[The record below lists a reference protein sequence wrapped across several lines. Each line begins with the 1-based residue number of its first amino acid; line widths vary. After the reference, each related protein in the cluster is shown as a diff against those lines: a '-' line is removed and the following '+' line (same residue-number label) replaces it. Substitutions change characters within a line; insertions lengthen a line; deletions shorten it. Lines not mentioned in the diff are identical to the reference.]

1 MKISTISNDKYF
13 LTLDLNI
20 DHTRRDAFFT
30 VEMGEYN
37 ISGSY
42 KKHTYTSGKTA
53 FKRYDQLAAL
63 LYNIHGIK

>member
-13 LTLDLNI
+13 LTLNLNI
-20 DHTRRDAFFT
+20 DYTRDDAFFT

-42 KKHTYTSGKTA
+42 KKYTYTSGKAA
-53 FKRYDQLAAL
+53 FKRYNQLAAL
-63 LYNIHGIK
+63 LYTIHGIK